1 MRRRS
6 SKARYTQSEAHAEY
20 MSAAEQLWAA
30 FIAWHDAHPD
40 ATFDEMEQEL
50 GQQGRVL
57 LGDTLAL
64 ALRRGNLGAE
74 PEAPRCERC
83 GRAMIFKGYP
93 EKSVHGL
100 RADAEVP
107 RAYYVCPHCK
117 AGVFPPGSASE
128 AAP

>member
-1 MRRRS
+1 MPRRS
-6 SKARYTQSEAHAEY
+6 SKARCTQPAAHAEF
-20 MSAAEQLWAA
+20 MSAAEQLWVA

-57 LGDTLAL
+57 LGNTLAL
-64 ALRRGNLGAE
+64 ALRRGDLGAE
-74 PEAPRCERC
+74 PEAPRCEQC

-107 RAYYVCPHCK
+107 RAYYVCPHCQ

-128 AAP
+128 IAP

>member
-6 SKARYTQSEAHAEY
+6 GKARCTQSEAHAEFL
-20 MSAAEQLWAA
+20 SAAEQLWVT
-30 FIAWHDAHPD
+30 FIAWHDAHPG

-57 LGDTLAL
+57 LGDTLTL
-64 ALRRGNLGAE
+64 ALRRGDLGAE
-74 PEAPRCERC
+74 PEAPKCEQC
-83 GRAMIFKGYP
+83 GRTMIFKGYP
-93 EKSVHGL
+93 EKSIHGL

-107 RAYYVCPHCK
+107 RAYYVCPHCQ

-128 AAP
+128 TAS